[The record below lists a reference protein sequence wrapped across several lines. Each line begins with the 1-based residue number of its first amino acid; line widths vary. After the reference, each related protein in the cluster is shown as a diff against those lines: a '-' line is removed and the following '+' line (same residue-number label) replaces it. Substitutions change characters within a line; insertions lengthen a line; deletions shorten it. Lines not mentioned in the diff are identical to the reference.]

1 MASVTFDPAAGL
13 FHLTN
18 GRVSYIISLA
28 DGKYPLH
35 LYWGKAL
42 RTVRDDLVCR
52 RLGRRTHDAFTM
64 HETPLDRLP
73 QECPVFGCGDMREG
87 MLQVRHS
94 DGSEALD
101 LTYLSHSVSDEKPA
115 LPGLPSARGE
125 GSRTLTLTLR
135 DEPTGVEVDL
145 LYTLWDDC
153 DAIARSAV
161 IRNNGKTP
169 VTLEKALSFC
179 LDLEGSGYELVTLQ
193 GAWAR
198 ERQWTRRRLVMGDQ
212 GTGTVRGASSQQ
224 TSPFLALTGDG
235 CTEDSG
241 ECMGFA
247 LCWSGSFF
255 ANVHVDQFSSARVM
269 MGVQPFDFSWEL
281 KGGECFRCPE
291 AYLVYSFEGLGG
303 MSRAFHRLVHSHI
316 TSGAFARASRPILI
330 NNWEATYFD
339 FNEEKLLSIASC
351 AKDAGVDL
359 FVLDDGW
366 FGRRDSDNCSL
377 GDWTDDLRKLPEGLR
392 GLSRKIHAM
401 GMKFGLWVEPEMIS
415 PDSDLYRAHPD
426 WCVHTGDRIRVENR
440 HQLVL
445 DMTREDVRAYVKQA
459 IGDAIERAGADY
471 IKWDMNRNINMIGT
485 CTLPPERMKEFSFR
499 YILGV
504 YEVMRNI
511 TSRFPQVLFE
521 SCAGGGGR
529 FDLGMM
535 CLMPQAWTSDDTDAW
550 MRCGIQYA
558 TSLVFPPSCMG
569 AHVSAVP
576 NHQTGRVSPL
586 SARAAVAMG
595 GTFGYELDPTKLSE
609 EEKADIR
616 RYNERVRA
624 WQDVLLYGDF
634 LRLKS
639 PFDSGECAWMS
650 VSPDREKAVVTHVF
664 RDGAPNAMP
673 GLLKLR
679 GLDPDADYRDE
690 DTGLVLGGDEMMLR
704 GIPVPPARGDYSA
717 CQFFLRRV

>member
-1 MASVTFDPAAGL
+1 MASVAFDPAARL

-28 DGKYPLH
+28 GGKYPLH

-42 RTVRDDLVCR
+42 RTVRDDLLDR
-52 RLGRRTHDAFTM
+52 RANHRAHDNFTM

-87 MLQVRHS
+87 MLQVRHA

-101 LTYLSHSVSDEKPA
+101 LTYAGHGVSDEKPV

-153 DAIARSAV
+153 DAIARSAI
-161 IRNNGKTP
+161 IRNAGKTP

-179 LDLEGSGYELVTLQ
+179 LDLEGSDYELLTLQ

-224 TSPFLALTGDG
+224 TSPFLALAGDG

-247 LCWSGSFF
+247 LCWSGSFY

-281 KGGECFRCPE
+281 KSGESFHCPE
-291 AYLVYSFEGLGG
+291 AYLVYSGEGLGG
-303 MSRAFHRLVHSHI
+303 MSRAFHRLVHGHI

-330 NNWEATYFD
+330 NNWEATYFN

-351 AKDAGVDL
+351 AKEAGVDL

-426 WCVHTGDRIRVENR
+426 WCVHSGNRIRVENR

-459 IGDAIERAGADY
+459 IGDAVERAEADY

-504 YEVMRNI
+504 YEVMRDI
-511 TSRFPQVLFE
+511 TSRFPRVLFE

-595 GTFGYELDPTKLSE
+595 GTFGYELDPTRLSE
-609 EEKADIR
+609 EEKAEIR
-616 RYNERVRA
+616 RFNERVRA
-624 WQDVLLYGDF
+624 WQDVMFYGDF

-639 PFDSGECAWMS
+639 PFEGGECAWMS
-650 VSPDREKAVVTHVF
+650 VSPDRDRAVVTHVF
-664 RDGAPNAMP
+664 RDGFPNPMP

-690 DTGLVLGGDEMMLR
+690 DTGRVLGGDEMMLH

-717 CQFFLRRV
+717 CQFFLKRV